1 MRMKNMTQNQIQTAP
16 ASKKIS
22 TYLAVIVLIVMALA
36 VTALFIAAYTYI
48 NAATAEDKIT
58 AAAFGVIG
66 LVALAMSVFT
76 LFQSRRQV
84 EQMKID
90 APKVMTTIE
99 CQNKGCNQ
107 KTVREFQRGDYVYK
121 ELDVP
126 CTKCGGKQMV
136 TAIYKEIKE
145 KEKTYNV

>member
-1 MRMKNMTQNQIQTAP
+1 MKMNNMTQNQTQAAP

-22 TYLAVIVLIVMALA
+22 TYLAVIVLIVIALA
-36 VTALFIAAYTYI
+36 VAALFIAAYTYI
-48 NAATAEDKIT
+48 NAATAEDQIT

-84 EQMKID
+84 EQMKIE

-126 CTKCGGKQMV
+126 CTKCGGKQM
-136 TAIYKEIKE
+136 IIGIFKEIKE

>member
-1 MRMKNMTQNQIQTAP
+1 MTQNQTQTAP

-66 LVALAMSVFT
+66 LVALAMSGFT

>member
-1 MRMKNMTQNQIQTAP
+1 MRMNNMTQNQTQAAP

-22 TYLAVIVLIVMALA
+22 TYLALIVMIVMALA
-36 VTALFIAAYTYI
+36 VVALLIAAYTYV
-48 NAATAEDKIT
+48 NAATAEDQIT

-66 LVALAMSVFT
+66 AVALAMSVFT
-76 LFQSRRQV
+76 LFQSRKQV

-121 ELDVP
+121 EIDVP
-126 CTKCGGKQMV
+126 CTKCGGKQMI
-136 TAIYKEIKE
+136 TGIFKEIKE